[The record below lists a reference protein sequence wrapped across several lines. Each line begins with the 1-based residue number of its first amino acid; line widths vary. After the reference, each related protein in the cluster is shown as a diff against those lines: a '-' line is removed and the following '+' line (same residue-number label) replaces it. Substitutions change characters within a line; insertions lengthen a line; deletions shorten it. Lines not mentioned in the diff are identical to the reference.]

1 MCPLDPTVNIPKYNR
16 ERRTEEDTGR
26 QPKNKGDEIQTQVH
40 RATQQ
45 RQTKPLSYADAVR
58 KKNITHQRRK
68 DQKQHSHGYENY
80 TSSVYLN
87 IKTKE
92 IKWLE
97 DAWVGRLNNLAMFK
111 RLVEELRWELGMDIA
126 PKYLG
131 DDLVLLPGL
140 TEAEAE

>member
-1 MCPLDPTVNIPKYNR
+1 M
-16 ERRTEEDTGR
+16 
-26 QPKNKGDEIQTQVH
+26 
-40 RATQQ
+40 
-45 RQTKPLSYADAVR
+45 R
-58 KKNITHQRRK
+58 KKNTIHQQRK
-68 DQKQHSHGYENY
+68 DQKQLSQGVENY

-87 IKTKE
+87 VKKE
-92 IKWLE
+92 ETKWLE